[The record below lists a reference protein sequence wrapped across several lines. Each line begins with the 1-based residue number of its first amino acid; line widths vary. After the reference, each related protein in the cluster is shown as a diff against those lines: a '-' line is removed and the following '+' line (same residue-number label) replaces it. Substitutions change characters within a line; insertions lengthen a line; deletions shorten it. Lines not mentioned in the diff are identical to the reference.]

1 MAAQIKSDINRQRN
15 NNQTIPDTNFSD
27 SDDPNDTTR
36 APLTSNGRSKTKQVL
51 APTPTKKVRRT
62 KFTLIVKPDC
72 FSQGKGI
79 FLTNNFNELKGLP
92 KEEGDHVI

>member
-36 APLTSNGRSKTKQVL
+36 AP
-51 APTPTKKVRRT
+51 
-62 KFTLIVKPDC
+62 
-72 FSQGKGI
+72 
-79 FLTNNFNELKGLP
+79 
-92 KEEGDHVI
+92 